1 MKKMFELLTIAEKIK
16 NNKTALNSFI
26 QSIMYSNIMKAIEWC
41 ERNNIEVD
49 PYYTCSWRPD
59 LVQYNKDIPLSY
71 IEYIFPPFKSV
82 NHKRLII
89 SYEGS
94 YSLLSHSQATFIAK
108 KIADKTNNLI
118 GKVETMIDCMG
129 RLGQFSVIFSKY
141 FKNILVYE
149 NNDILQAVIKNNL
162 REYSLERI
170 KLFKTNFMDLESK
183 AIKCI
188 EKSQLLFFNLGKC
201 EKAVKIITDLIE
213 FSLKHSNIMK
223 KKLIVFK
230 IPLSNI
236 YSIDKL
242 YKIKNI
248 KIEIDIYDIFKLV
261 IINLK

>member
-1 MKKMFELLTIAEKIK
+1 MLLE
-16 NNKTALNSFI
+16 N
-26 QSIMYSNIMKAIEWC
+26 
-41 ERNNIEVD
+41 
-49 PYYTCSWRPD
+49 
-59 LVQYNKDIPLSY
+59 
-71 IEYIFPPFKSV
+71 
-82 NHKRLII
+82 
-89 SYEGS
+89 
-94 YSLLSHSQATFIAK
+94 
-108 KIADKTNNLI
+108 
-118 GKVETMIDCMG
+118 GKV
-129 RLGQFSVIFSKY
+129 
-141 FKNILVYE
+141 
-149 NNDILQAVIKNNL
+149 KNNL